1 MGGEGSLCGLLAPSD
16 GLAMDLAYLYVHF
29 CPFLSIFVHF
39 CPFLSI
45 FVQGSKIRF
54 DRYYLIDTYDEK
66 LEFRSM
72 L

>member
-39 CPFLSI
+39 CPFLSK
-45 FVQGSKIRF
+45 VQK
-54 DRYYLIDTYDEK
+54 YVLIDII
-66 LEFRSM
+66 
-72 L
+72 